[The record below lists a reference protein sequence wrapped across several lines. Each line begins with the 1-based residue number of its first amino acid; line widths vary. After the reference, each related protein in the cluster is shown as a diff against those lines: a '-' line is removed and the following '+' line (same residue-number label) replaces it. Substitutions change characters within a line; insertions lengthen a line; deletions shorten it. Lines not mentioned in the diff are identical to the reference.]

1 MVEAIAVHR
10 DAPLRLSRAVELAFP
25 EGGMTVSGLRREIAR
40 GRLEVERIAG
50 KDFVTL
56 AGIDL
61 MRSRC
66 RVAASPRAPTVTTR
80 QIRAH
85 CLTDDSVA
93 LEAALRTAAALRRFK
108 KPMVGRP

>member
-25 EGGMTVSGLRREIAR
+25 EGGMTVSGLRREITR

-61 MRSRC
+61 MRERC
-66 RVAASPRAPTVTTR
+66 RVVAVPQAPAAIASQARRYRPADVSAALASVRMSVAALKSPRR
-80 QIRAH
+80 
-85 CLTDDSVA
+85 SW
-93 LEAALRTAAALRRFK
+93 
-108 KPMVGRP
+108 

>member
-10 DAPLRLSRAVELAFP
+10 DTPLRLARAVELAFP
-25 EGGMTVSGLRREIAR
+25 EGGMTISGFRREIAR

-61 MRSRC
+61 MRERC
-66 RVAASPRAPTVTTR
+66 RMVAIPQAPAAITSQTR
-80 QIRAH
+80 RYCPA
-85 CLTDDSVA
+85 DGSVA
-93 LEAALRTAAALRRFK
+93 LAAALRTAEALR
-108 KPMVGRP
+108 KPKELMVSRP